1 MNPEEIRQIGPYPV
15 RRFIAQGGMAWVF
28 EVTDPDSHH
37 HVPLLLSPFGYSTY
51 RGS

>member
-1 MNPEEIRQIGPYPV
+1 MNFDLTEGWYAVLKKELEPYGVKFEIR
-15 RRFIAQGGMAWVF
+15 
-28 EVTDPDSHH
+28 DPNQHH